1 MSRRLPEAR
10 RVLLLPRVAVC
21 AAATVLLVVV
31 SLAVGWP
38 WQSAAHA
45 DDQASVGSPP
55 SDGDRRTSE
64 AATADPGAAFRGKI
78 IPFIQKYC
86 SDCHG
91 PDEPEGGIALTEF
104 KDVGSFLTAR
114 KAWRLTGAK
123 LHAGEMPPIDHDVRP
138 KPEESAA
145 IAEWIEA
152 ELARTV
158 CTGPVNPGRVTIRR
172 LNRAEYNSTIR
183 DLVGIDFKPAEDFPN
198 DDVGYG
204 FDNIGDV
211 LSMPSLLLEKY
222 LAAAETIV
230 EKAILVDDPDKAP
243 AQRVLAARLEG
254 AGSTAEEDSRVFT
267 SEGEASIRLDVPR
280 EGEFLLTV
288 RAGGEQ
294 AGQEAIKMSVR
305 LDDKE
310 VKQFEVANQK
320 FNPIDY
326 KTKLHVGRGAARIS
340 VAFLND
346 YNKTKEQVEKGER
359 PGDRNLHVQY
369 IELQGPLGLD
379 PDTLPESHK
388 RIMICTPAP
397 ERPVIIRPRRRR
409 PMTDEE
415 RAAARKARDDAR
427 RQAEEERTTRTA
439 SRAECARTIIA
450 NFAERAFRRPV
461 TNEEVERLMAFW
473 HACEKDNQ
481 PFERGI
487 QVALSAVLVSPHFLY
502 RIEGEPAADS
512 PDNIYALND
521 FELAT
526 RMSYFLWS
534 TMPDEELYQVAKRGE
549 LRKDGNLEAQVR
561 RMLRDPKARALVD
574 NFGGQWLQTRR
585 LSAMTPDKKLFPTF
599 DESLRDAMQQETD
612 LFFAAVMR
620 EDRSLL
626 EFIDADYTFLNERLA
641 RHYGIDGVKGDEF
654 RKVELTGDQ
663 PAMRHRGGVLTMAS
677 VLLLTSNPTRTS
689 PVKRGKYVME
699 NLLGT
704 PPPPP
709 PPDVPELAEGGA
721 ELVGTLKQRMEQH
734 RENAACAVCHTRMDA
749 IGFGLENFDA
759 IGAWRDKDG
768 PHAIDAAGELAA
780 GRSFNGPSELK
791 KLLAARPG
799 LFVRC
804 LTDRMLTYALGRG
817 LEEYDECT
825 IERIAQA
832 VAKNDYKFSSLAIE
846 IVKSDAFQKKRG
858 AK

>member
-1 MSRRLPEAR
+1 
-10 RVLLLPRVAVC
+10 
-21 AAATVLLVVV
+21 
-31 SLAVGWP
+31 
-38 WQSAAHA
+38 
-45 DDQASVGSPP
+45 
-55 SDGDRRTSE
+55 
-64 AATADPGAAFRGKI
+64 
-78 IPFIQKYC
+78 
-86 SDCHG
+86 
-91 PDEPEGGIALTEF
+91 LTEF
-104 KDVGSFLTAR
+104 KDAGSLLTAR
-114 KAWRLTGAK
+114 KAWRLAAAK
-123 LHAGEMPPIDHDVRP
+123 LQAGEMPPADHYLKP
-138 KPEESAA
+138 KRDDAAA

-152 ELARTV
+152 ELRRTV
-158 CTGPVNPGRVTIRR
+158 CSGPVNPGRVTIRR
-172 LNRAEYNSTIR
+172 LNRVEYNNTIR
-183 DLVGIDFKPAEDFPN
+183 DLVGIDFNPAQDFPS

-211 LSMPSLLLEKY
+211 LSMPSMLLEKY
-222 LAAAETIV
+222 LAAAQTIV
-230 EKAILVDDPDKAP
+230 EKAIVVDDPDKVP
-243 AQRVLAARLEG
+243 AQRVLAARLDG
-254 AGSTAEEDSRVFT
+254 AGDPGEEDVRVFA
-267 SEGEASIRLDVPR
+267 SEGEAGIRLDVPR
-280 EGEFLLTV
+280 EGDYLLTV
-288 RAGGEQ
+288 QASGDQ
-294 AGQEAIKMSVR
+294 AGPEAIKMSVR

-310 VKQFEVANQK
+310 VKLFEVANQRH
-320 FNPIDY
+320 NPIEY
-326 KTKLHVGRGAARIS
+326 KTKVKANRGAVKVS

-346 YNKTKEQVEKGER
+346 YYKTKENVEKGER

-369 IELQGPLGLD
+369 VELQGPLGLD
-379 PDTLPESHK
+379 PATLPESHQ

-397 ERPVIIRPRRRR
+397 ERPIIIRPRRR
-409 PMTDEE
+409 PMNDEE
-415 RAAARKARDDAR
+415 REAARKRRDEAR
-427 RQAEEERTTRTA
+427 RQAERDREERALGRV
-439 SRAECARTIIA
+439 ECARKIIA

-461 TNEEVERLMAFW
+461 ADDEVDRLLEFW
-473 HACEKDNQ
+473 TACEKDGL

-502 RIEGEPAADS
+502 RIEGEPAPDS
-512 PDNIYALND
+512 PDNIYTLND

-534 TMPDEELYQVAKRGE
+534 TMPDQELYELAKRGE
-549 LRKDGNLEAQVR
+549 LRRDGNLEAQVR
-561 RMLRDPKARALVD
+561 RMLQDPKAQALVE

-585 LSAMTPDKKLFPTF
+585 LAAMTPDRELFPSF
-599 DESLRDAMQQETD
+599 DEKLRAAMQQETD

-641 RHYGIDGVKGDEF
+641 KHYGIEGVEGEQF
-654 RKVELTGDQ
+654 HKVQLRDDQ

-677 VLLLTSNPTRTS
+677 VLLMTSNPTRTS

-721 ELVGTLKQRMEQH
+721 ELKGTLKQRMEQH
-734 RENAACAVCHTRMDA
+734 RADSACAVCHTRMDA

-759 IGAWRDKDG
+759 IGAWREKDG
-768 PHAIDAAGELAA
+768 PHPIDASGELSP
-780 GRSFNGPSELK
+780 GRSFNGPEELK

-832 VAKNDYKFSSLAIE
+832 VEKNEFKFSSLVIE
-846 IVKSDAFQKKRG
+846 IVKSDAFQKKR
-858 AK
+858 ATKM

>member
-1 MSRRLPEAR
+1 MSCRHRDAR
-10 RVLLLPRVAVC
+10 RGRFLTQAAVCC
-21 AAATVLLVVV
+21 AAAGILLVVV
-31 SLAVGWP
+31 ASAIGWP
-38 WQSAAHA
+38 ASSAEAG
-45 DDQASVGSPP
+45 DD
-55 SDGDRRTSE
+55 SE
-64 AATADPGAAFRGKI
+64 AKEPSASIDTSTTPAEPNEFFRSKVA
-78 IPFIQKYC
+78 PFVQAYC

-91 PDEPEGGIALTEF
+91 PDEPEAGIALTEF
-104 KDVGSFLTAR
+104 RDAGSMLTAR
-114 KAWRLTGAK
+114 KSWRLAAAK
-123 LHAGEMPPIDHDVRP
+123 LQGGEMPPSDHYLQP
-138 KPEESAA
+138 KREQATA
-145 IAEWIEA
+145 IADWIEA
-152 ELARTV
+152 ELRRTV
-158 CTGPVNPGRVTIRR
+158 CSGPVNPGRVTIRR
-172 LNRAEYNSTIR
+172 LNRVEYNNTIR
-183 DLVGIDFKPAEDFPN
+183 DLIGIDFKPAEDFPT

-211 LSMPSLLLEKY
+211 LSMPSMLLEKY
-222 LAAAETIV
+222 LAAAQTIV
-230 EKAILVDDPDKAP
+230 EKAIVVDDPDRAP
-243 AQRVLAARLEG
+243 AQRVLGARLEG
-254 AGSTAEEDSRVFT
+254 AGNPGEEDTRNLF
-267 SEGEASIRLDVPR
+267 SEGEASIRLEVPR
-280 EGEFLLTV
+280 DGEYLLTV
-288 RAGGEQ
+288 QASGDQ
-294 AGQEAIKMSVR
+294 AGRDAIKMSVR

-310 VKQFEVANQK
+310 VKLFEVANARH
-320 FNPIDY
+320 NPIEY
-326 KTKLHVGRGAARIS
+326 KTKVKPNRGAVKVS

-346 YNKTKEQVEKGER
+346 YSKTKDQVEKGER
-359 PGDRNLHVQY
+359 PGDRNLYVQY
-369 IELQGPLGLD
+369 VELQGPLGID
-379 PDTLPESHK
+379 PESLPESHK

-397 ERPVIIRPRRRR
+397 ERPIIIRPRRR
-409 PMTDEE
+409 PMNDED
-415 RAAARKARDDAR
+415 RAAARKR
-427 RQAEEERTTRTA
+427 REEERREA
-439 SRAECARTIIA
+439 QRDREERALSRVECARKIIA

-461 TNEEVERLMAFW
+461 TDEEVDRLLEFW
-473 HACEKDNQ
+473 KAGDKDNQ

-502 RIEGEPAADS
+502 RIEGEPVADS
-512 PDNIYALND
+512 PDNTYTLND

-534 TMPDEELYQVAKRGE
+534 TMPDEELYGLAKRGE
-549 LRKDGNLEAQVR
+549 LRKDGNIEAQVR
-561 RMLRDPKARALVD
+561 RMLQDPKAQALVE

-585 LSAMTPDKKLFPTF
+585 LAAMTPDKELFPSF
-599 DESLRDAMQQETD
+599 DENLRAAMQLETD

-626 EFIDADYTFLNERLA
+626 EFIDADYSFLNERLA

-654 RKVELTGDQ
+654 RKVPLRDDQ

-677 VLLLTSNPTRTS
+677 VLLMTSNPTRTS

-709 PPDVPELAEGGA
+709 PPDVPELEEGGA
-721 ELVGTLKQRMEQH
+721 ELKGTLKQRMEQH
-734 RENAACAVCHTRMDA
+734 RSNAACAVCHERMDA

-768 PHAIDAAGELAA
+768 PHSIDASGELSP
-780 GRSFNGPSELK
+780 GRSFSGPEELK
-791 KLLAARPG
+791 KLLAERPG

-832 VAKNDYKFSSLAIE
+832 VEKNDYRFTSLVIE

-858 AK
+858 AKL